1 MGQKGRGDQQKQSVH
16 GNITVKS
23 VERDRCGEERVR
35 EKKGK
40 VAVVI
45 CVTQWS
51 SACLGCILQYYKR
64 WSNERR
70 QEEERKGEERKGK
83 GNVRTQAALNVM

>member
-1 MGQKGRGDQQKQSVH
+1 MGLKGRGNQQKQSVH
-16 GNITVKS
+16 GSITVKS
-23 VERDRCGEERVR
+23 VERDRCREERVR

-40 VAVVI
+40 VAMVI
-45 CVTQWS
+45 CVSQGS

-64 WSNERR
+64 WR

-83 GNVRTQAALNVM
+83 GNVQTQAALNVM